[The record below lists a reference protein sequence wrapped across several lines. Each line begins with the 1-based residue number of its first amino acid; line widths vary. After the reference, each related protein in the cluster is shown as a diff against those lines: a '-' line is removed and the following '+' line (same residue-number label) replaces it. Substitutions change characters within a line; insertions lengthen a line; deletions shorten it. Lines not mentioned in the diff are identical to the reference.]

1 MFMWENS
8 NTYNMCHALHYINS
22 FL

>member
-1 MFMWENS
+1 MWENS